1 MQRLDTLALG
11 NRCLQLHQLGDLP
24 LQQIPGKP
32 AIAEGVG
39 GRHKHY
45 GELSGIPVS

>member
-1 MQRLDTLALG
+1 MQRLGTLALG
-11 NRCLQLHQLGDLP
+11 NRGLQLHQLGNLP

-39 GRHKHY
+39 GCLEHHA
-45 GELSGIPVS
+45 ELSGIPVS